1 MNSISEQLDK
11 IRIVIGRLELS
22 KMIAK
27 YYTKSTKT
35 DIGDIGILYEKY
47 QQVCNP
53 EYKDNTKLF
62 ILLAFYFYDP
72 VSLVSKRMLRGNVRK
87 EVGKVLGISGSAV
100 TRHFADAKSL
110 FYHHKGFRDEAE
122 RLFALLQDG

>member
-87 EVGKVLGISGSAV
+87 EVGKVLGISASAV
-100 TRHFADAKSL
+100 NKHITRSLAKIRKNL
-110 FYHHKGFRDEAE
+110 NAK
-122 RLFALLQDG
+122 